1 MEEKKIMITGGTGFV
16 GRYLTEELMKLG
28 HFIFVVSRTPEKY
41 KGVDAKNQRFISWD
55 DVPDAMQQTD
65 IVVNLAGENL
75 FGKRWTDQVK
85 KRILDSRI
93 EATQSLVLAMEKLQ
107 DRPELL
113 VSVSGINYYKASGD
127 QLIDEESEAGN
138 DFLAEVCKKWETE
151 ARKAEQ
157 LGVRVATPRIGI
169 VLEENGGVVEKM
181 RLPFKLFVG
190 GPLGS
195 GNQYMSWVHMRDL
208 CRALIFPMENQNF
221 SGSYNACA
229 PNPVTMNDLAKTM
242 GSVMNRPSLFR
253 VPEFL
258 LKTLLGEAAQ
268 PVLSSLRVQ
277 PKKLQQ
283 AGFEFEFEYLEP
295 ALGDIL

>member
-1 MEEKKIMITGGTGFV
+1 MKEKKIMITGGTGFV
-16 GRYLTEELMKLG
+16 GRYLSEELMKLG
-28 HFIFVVSRTPEKY
+28 HYTMIVSRTPEKY

-55 DVPDAMQQTD
+55 DVPGAMQQAD
-65 IVVNLAGENL
+65 IVINLAGENL
-75 FGKRWTDQVK
+75 FGKRWTGQVK
-85 KRILDSRI
+85 KRILNSRI
-93 EATQSLVLAMEKLQ
+93 EATQTLVSAMEQLQ

-127 QLIDEESEAGN
+127 QILDEESEAGN
-138 DFLAEVCKKWETE
+138 DFLAEVCKKWEAE
-151 ARKAEQ
+151 ARKAEE

-181 RLPFKLFVG
+181 RLPFKLFAG

-195 GNQYMSWVHMRDL
+195 GEQYMSWVHMRDL
-208 CRALIFPMENQNF
+208 CRALIYPMENPDF

-229 PNPVTMNDLAKTM
+229 PNPVTMNEFAKTM

-283 AGFEFEFEYLEP
+283 AGFTFEYEYLEP
-295 ALGDIL
+295 ALSDIL

>member
-28 HFIFVVSRTPEKY
+28 HFTYVVSRTPEKY

-55 DVPDAMQQTD
+55 EVPDAMQQTD

-93 EATQSLVLAMEKLQ
+93 EATQSLVSAMEKLQ

-127 QLIDEESEAGN
+127 QMLDEESEAGN
-138 DFLAEVCKKWETE
+138 DFLADVCKKWETE

-181 RLPFKLFVG
+181 RLPFKLFAG

-195 GNQYMSWVHMRDL
+195 GDQYMSWVHMRDL

-229 PNPVTMNDLAKTM
+229 PNPVTMNELAKTM

-283 AGFEFEFEYLEP
+283 AGFEFEYEYLEP